1 MKKVLLTLSVLAS
14 ISILTACATSTG
26 KPVEVVDADKAAGTV
41 DIGFVHADGTVL
53 MDEGENARWDMA
65 VALASEVCKRW
76 GYKCADELTPHAKVS
91 GLRNGYGYLL
101 NGTVTRKYMC
111 LDKNCPAPKS
121 TITELAK

>member
-65 VALASEVCKRW
+65 IAL
-76 GYKCADELTPHAKVS
+76 ADELTPHARTEGRKNAYVF
-91 GLRNGYGYLL
+91 LL
-101 NGTVTRKYMC
+101 NGSVTKKYMC
-111 LDKNCPAPKS
+111 LDKNCPAPNS
-121 TITELAK
+121 MITELNK